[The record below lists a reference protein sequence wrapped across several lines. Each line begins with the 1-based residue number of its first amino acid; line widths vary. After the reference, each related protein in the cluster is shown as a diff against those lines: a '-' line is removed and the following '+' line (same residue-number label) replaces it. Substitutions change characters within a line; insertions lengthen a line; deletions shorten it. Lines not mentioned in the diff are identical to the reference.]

1 LQLAFVFLEYTF
13 VVVFPELLR
22 GIFACYTGEDFL
34 SAWCCTASAHTSLSL
49 VIWGWELGLGRGG
62 IGTRMLILERCQVVD
77 ILVDNNVEV
86 VGLVVR
92 CDVCLGEGLRHLALR
107 LS

>member
-1 LQLAFVFLEYTF
+1 LPATRVRIFFPPVVTRRQPTSCDLEM
-13 VVVFPELLR
+13 
-22 GIFACYTGEDFL
+22 GIGIGE
-34 SAWCCTASAHTSLSL
+34 
-49 VIWGWELGLGRGG
+49 GRGG
-62 IGTRMLILERCQVVD
+62 IRTRVLILERSQVVD

-92 CDVCLGEGLRHLALR
+92 CHVCLGEGLRHLALC

>member
-1 LQLAFVFLEYTF
+1 
-13 VVVFPELLR
+13 VVFPELLR

-34 SAWCCTASAHTSLSL
+34 SACCYTASAHLSL
-49 VIWGWELGLGRGG
+49 VIWRWELGLGRGG
-62 IGTRMLILERCQVVD
+62 EGRGGIRTRMLILERSQVVD

-92 CDVCLGEGLRHLALR
+92 CDVCLGEGLRHLALC